1 MLSFFATYR
10 CFTLVGLDGIL
21 KSQNGCEQMA
31 NIGKNIS
38 KIRRLKG
45 LTQDEL
51 AERLFITRQTVSG
64 WENGRTQPSLDI
76 LGELADVL
84 GCSPLDIIGSR
95 RKPTRSLFVAL
106 VYENEEL
113 FYKISK
119 DILHS
124 DYLCEIAIKN
134 TILLVFENVETS
146 NKSDFID
153 LFSNTLRTECNKLL
167 NEKRSESI
175 E

>member
-1 MLSFFATYR
+1 
-10 CFTLVGLDGIL
+10 
-21 KSQNGCEQMA
+21 MA

-38 KIRRLKG
+38 KLRRMKS

-51 AERLFITRQTVSG
+51 AEKLFVTRQTVSG
-64 WENGRTQPSLDI
+64 WENGRTQPGLDI

-84 GCSPLDIIGSR
+84 DCSPLDIIGSR
-95 RKPTRSLFVAL
+95 KKPTRSFFVAL
-106 VYENEEL
+106 IYENEEL

-134 TILLVFENVETS
+134 AIP
-146 NKSDFID
+146 
-153 LFSNTLRTECNKLL
+153 LFM
-167 NEKRSESI
+167 I
-175 E
+175 FPPI